1 MIRKISCV
9 IIATLLMTVSVYAG
23 PSKPIH
29 KMLTT
34 PISAF
39 DFFLFELEEKCKC
52 DKWFGNPNWKTDP
65 CMTILDYN
73 IQENLI
79 FLTFYIFEPNRSTTY
94 MKGFINSNEAQKEQ
108 ILLTAIQK
116 LAVVLG
122 VAKRESMGKRYG
134 LIQLTPIR
142 RGWFSKDF
150 NEPELKKEIAQRTV
164 LVLQTKY
171 KEKLYNVERQ
181 INGEVKFEVTPVK
194 ETKEVEVRE

>member
-1 MIRKISCV
+1 MIRKTSCF
-9 IIATLLMTVSVYAG
+9 IIAALLMSVSVYAE
-23 PSKPIH
+23 PSKQIQ

-65 CMTILDYN
+65 CMTTLNYDIK
-73 IQENLI
+73 ENLI
-79 FLTFYIFEPNRSTTY
+79 ILTFYIFEPNRSTTY

-108 ILLTAIQK
+108 ILRTAIQK

-122 VAKRESMGKRYG
+122 VTEREGMGKRYG

-142 RGWFSKDF
+142 RGWARKDF
-150 NEPELKKEIAQRTV
+150 NEPELKEEIAKNTV

-171 KEKLYNVERQ
+171 RGKLYNVERQ
-181 INGEVKFEVTPVK
+181 ISGYVEFEVTPVK